1 MVAFSIAFNQN
12 HDLLGKNGLLPANKY
27 MEKLKFKE
35 GIELHEINTKN
46 KYTYNKKMAINCT
59 LYKIRNNDE
68 LLKFFNKHK
77 KKDDLSDSYLQGIS
91 FIEMNLNPS
100 ATKTTRS
107 S

>member
-1 MVAFSIAFNQN
+1 MLKNNMGKHINDVCFIAAST
-12 HDLLGKNGLLPANKY
+12 KNKY

-35 GIELHEINTKN
+35 DIELPEINTKN

-59 LYKIRNNDE
+59 LYKIGNNDE

-91 FIEMNLNPS
+91 FIEMNLNTS